1 MKGEPEQEAPKKL
14 KKLKA
19 PKAPKAPRKPKVVK
33 ETVGSWFGCDFHR
46 FLLLMQHSFADVM
59 HSPVTAPKQA

>member
-1 MKGEPEQEAPKKL
+1 MKGEPEQEAPKKI

-33 ETVGSWFGCDFHR
+33 ETVGSWFGCD
-46 FLLLMQHSFADVM
+46 
-59 HSPVTAPKQA
+59 P

>member
-33 ETVGSWFGCDFHR
+33 ETVGSCFGCD
-46 FLLLMQHSFADVM
+46 
-59 HSPVTAPKQA
+59 P

>member
-33 ETVGSWFGCDFHR
+33 ETVGSWFGCD
-46 FLLLMQHSFADVM
+46 
-59 HSPVTAPKQA
+59 P

>member
-33 ETVGSWFGCDFHR
+33 DTVGSWFGCD
-46 FLLLMQHSFADVM
+46 
-59 HSPVTAPKQA
+59 P

>member
-1 MKGEPEQEAPKKL
+1 MKGEPEQEAP

-33 ETVGSWFGCDFHR
+33 ETVGSWFGCD
-46 FLLLMQHSFADVM
+46 
-59 HSPVTAPKQA
+59 P

>member
-1 MKGEPEQEAPKKL
+1 MKAEPEQEAPKKL

-33 ETVGSWFGCDFHR
+33 ETVGSWFGCD
-46 FLLLMQHSFADVM
+46 
-59 HSPVTAPKQA
+59 P